1 MTITI
6 EKAVQPWRFF
16 DVTVARTV
24 RLSRSFVRITFRGDD
39 LDAMSANG
47 FDQRIKLLLPDTTGG
62 YEHVPSAPDW
72 YDRWRSLPDE
82 HRNPIRTYTVRA
94 SRPALRE
101 VDVDVVL
108 HGATGPAGRFAATCR
123 PGTPAVLMGPNAA
136 HPGPHGGLE
145 FAVPSADRPVLIVGD
160 ETAVPAISRILEDLP
175 SDRRGHVILEVPYAD
190 DITDL
195 ARPAGVSLTS
205 IAREGSRHGQRLVPA
220 VRRCA
225 SAMLGIPAPAEGE
238 TGDGEAGDVALD
250 EVVGDELVWEVALD
264 DQGMPLPPTG
274 DLYAWLAGEASV
286 IKTLRRFLV
295 SESGVDRRSVAFMG
309 YWRDGRPEM

>member
-6 EKAVQPWRFF
+6 EQAVQPWRFF

-39 LDAMSANG
+39 LDAMAPNG
-47 FDQRIKLLLPDTTGG
+47 FDQRIKLLLPDATGG
-62 YEHVPSAPDW
+62 YEHVPSGPDW
-72 YDRWRSLPDE
+72 YDRWRSLSDE

-108 HGATGPAGRFAATCR
+108 HGTTGPAGRFAATCR
-123 PGTPAVLMGPNAA
+123 PGTAAVLMGPNAA

-175 SDRRGHVILEVPYAD
+175 SDRRGHVILEVPYSD

-195 ARPAGVSLTS
+195 VRPAGVSLTW
-205 IAREGSRHGQRLVPA
+205 IAREEGRHGERLVPA

-225 SAMLGIPAPAEGE
+225 STMLGVPAPADGKAGE
-238 TGDGEAGDVALD
+238 VDVAFD

-286 IKTLRRFLV
+286 LP
-295 SESGVDRRSVAFMG
+295 EASVAGEGSPAAEQAETMVSA
-309 YWRDGRPEM
+309 YPRAAQP